1 MFNSMTAF
9 ARAEDSTNTIQIV
22 VEIRS
27 LNSKNLDMILRLAPT
42 YYSFED
48 QIKKSIKNRLN
59 RGRIET
65 MISIQENIDE
75 QDKFEANLERA
86 SEYVHVLEQ
95 IIDHFDLKHKVT
107 LRDMMKAGGII
118 KPVEKENDLES
129 VEPLLMSTLNRAL
142 DDLCVMRSTE
152 GTILAQDM
160 NNRLNFIEQE
170 LTKIDDL
177 AKEQVNYYQQKLKDR
192 IAVLTNNIIEIDPV
206 RIVQEAAI
214 LADRSDISEE
224 IVRLRS
230 HIQQFRQFISEN
242 VPVGRKLNFLLQE
255 MGRELNTIGS
265 KSGNV
270 DISKII
276 VELKSEHE
284 KIREQ
289 IQNIE

>member
-1 MFNSMTAF
+1 MTAF